1 MTPWSAGSVS
11 DVIAYAISSPK
22 TLRFDRRLEA
32 DLERFAERADWL
44 LYRDKEN
51 PRYEENARIL
61 AAAIRRFPSLR
72 LFLHD
77 RPALAQELGAY
88 GVHFSGRGAGDLE
101 RAKGSELYRIVSAH
115 SLEEALEYAR
125 RGADAVTLSPIF
137 STPGKG
143 EPLGVEYLAY
153 AAARSPIPVIALG
166 GILEVHQMEEVKD
179 CGAAGYASIR
189 FFAPGGEKPQTL
201 G

>member
-1 MTPWSAGSVS
+1 MTPWSVGSGS
-11 DVIAYAISSPK
+11 DVIAYAVSSPK

-44 LYRDKEN
+44 LYRDKGN
-51 PRYEENARIL
+51 PDYEKNARIL

-77 RPALAQELGAY
+77 RPALARELGAY
-88 GVHFSGRGAGDLE
+88 GVHFSGRGARDLE
-101 RAKGSELYRIVSAH
+101 QAKGSGLYRIVSAH

-143 EPLGVEYLAY
+143 EPLGVEYLAH
-153 AAARSPIPVIALG
+153 AVERLPIPVIALG
-166 GILEVHQMEEVKD
+166 GILEEEKILRVAQA
-179 CGAAGYASIR
+179 GAHGFASIR
-189 FFAPGGEKPQTL
+189 YFSEE
-201 G
+201 